1 MKRRI
6 LISLASLA
14 TSLGILIASPAWPF
28 RNSLRASLSQ
38 EGCKHACWRGI
49 EPGVTDQATTVAI
62 LDEADI
68 DYFLVALDYQDAAML
83 ERISIGKTIEDANG
97 SILFENDKV
106 VWLFFRVWD
115 AKLPVSKILRK
126 YGPPT
131 AIEPSRFLYAE
142 EHLEFDYGC
151 ADGTAYI
158 SRIQLIDEREA
169 GWFLSGPNTRYWEEI
184 AGGFPTCTDNSQ
196 P

>member
-1 MKRRI
+1 VV
-6 LISLASLA
+6 L
-14 TSLGILIASPAWPF
+14 TSG
-28 RNSLRASLSQ
+28 
-38 EGCKHACWRGI
+38 
-49 EPGVTDQATTVAI
+49 
-62 LDEADI
+62 
-68 DYFLVALDYQDAAML
+68 Y
-83 ERISIGKTIEDANG
+83 TIEANG
-97 SILFENDKV
+97 SIIFVDDKV

-115 AKLPVSKILRK
+115 AKLPVSKILRE

-158 SRIQLIDEREA
+158 SRIQLIDEREV
-169 GWFLSGPNTRYWEEI
+169 GWFLSGQNTRYWEET
-184 AGGFPTCTDNSQ
+184 ADNFPVCTDSNL